1 MNTRPSTGMT
11 SCGSSN
17 SLPRPFRETMHPG
30 ALHNRPRAHWR
41 RRIDRRGIPED
52 ILARL
57 NVKKGDVLHVV
68 ETADRELR
76 LIPFDPALAAKMD
89 KAEDIMRRYR
99 NTLDALAK

>member
-1 MNTRPSTGMT
+1 MTALELIGVGEST
-11 SCGSSN
+11 
-17 SLPRPFRETMHPG
+17 
-30 ALHNRPRAHWR
+30 AVV
-41 RRIDRRGIPED
+41 IPED

>member
-1 MNTRPSTGMT
+1 MTGLELSGVGEST
-11 SCGSSN
+11 
-17 SLPRPFRETMHPG
+17 
-30 ALHNRPRAHWR
+30 AVV
-41 RRIDRRGIPED
+41 IPEV

>member
-1 MNTRPSTGMT
+1 MTGLELIGVGEST
-11 SCGSSN
+11 
-17 SLPRPFRETMHPG
+17 
-30 ALHNRPRAHWR
+30 AVV
-41 RRIDRRGIPED
+41 IPDD

-68 ETADRELR
+68 ETADDELR

-89 KAEDIMRRYR
+89 NAEDIMRRYR

>member
-1 MNTRPSTGMT
+1 MTALELIGVGEST
-11 SCGSSN
+11 
-17 SLPRPFRETMHPG
+17 
-30 ALHNRPRAHWR
+30 AVV
-41 RRIDRRGIPED
+41 IPED

-68 ETADRELR
+68 ETADGELR

-89 KAEDIMRRYR
+89 KAEDIMRRHR

>member
-1 MNTRPSTGMT
+1 MTALELIAVGEST
-11 SCGSSN
+11 
-17 SLPRPFRETMHPG
+17 
-30 ALHNRPRAHWR
+30 AVV
-41 RRIDRRGIPED
+41 IPDD

-68 ETADRELR
+68 ETTDGELR
-76 LIPFDPALAAKMD
+76 LIRFDAALAAKMD